1 MVVITDTGATWWS
14 LMRGLSMLYFSTIHG
29 RIDQVKQVLEL
40 DQESAGLARYTAL
53 DKWTTQLQSL
63 HLSVVNKMA

>member
-1 MVVITDTGATWWS
+1 MKLNRSTIFMITNNNFVVD
-14 LMRGLSMLYFSTIHG
+14 FSTIHG